1 MCKNIK
7 VSIII
12 VNYNT
17 FEVTKEC
24 IDSICKET
32 KDIAFEIIVVD
43 NFSKDDSYSYFSKD
57 SRIRYFY
64 QTENLGFGKA
74 NNIGYK
80 YCKGKYIFLLN
91 SDTILKSNAVKEF
104 YDYMESASSE
114 VACTGTLL
122 MDESNNIIHSYGK
135 FPNIWIGLKRYSIIG
150 TLLNRFNYNDD
161 KIDYITGADLFI
173 RKEVIEKY
181 GLFDPDFF
189 MYYEESE
196 MQYRYKKNGY
206 LCTIYDIP
214 KIIHLENYS
223 MNISHKSNSLRKNR
237 IALISFY
244 LYLKKCNGNLYYFLF
259 RFMYMFI
266 SPLLLIHPKYSF
278 KDKIIFIK
286 TAYLYI

>member
-1 MCKNIK
+1 MTD

-17 FEVTKEC
+17 CEVTQNCIESIFTYTKNIDFEV
-24 IDSICKET
+24 IL
-32 KDIAFEIIVVD
+32 VD
-43 NFSKDDSYSYFSKD
+43 NNSNDDSFKVFSKDR
-57 SRIRYFY
+57 RIKYIY
-64 QTENLGFGKA
+64 LTENLGFGKA
-74 NNIGYK
+74 NNNGYK
-80 YCKGKYIFLLN
+80 YCTGKYIFLLN
-91 SDTILKSNAVKEF
+91 SDTIIKSNAVKEF
-104 YDYMESASSE
+104 YDYMESESSE
-114 VACTGTLL
+114 IACTGTLL
-122 MDESNNIIHSYGK
+122 MDENNNIIHSYGK
-135 FPNIWIGLKRYSIIG
+135 FPNLWIGLQRYSIIG
-150 TLLNRFNYNDD
+150 TLLNLFKLHYNDN

-173 RKEVIEKY
+173 RRDVIEKY

-196 MQYRYKKNGY
+196 MQFRYKKNGY

-244 LYLKKCNGNLYYFLF
+244 LYLKKCKGAFYYFLF
-259 RFMYMFI
+259 RFIYMFI

-278 KDKIIFIK
+278 KDKISFIK